1 MRRIWLSSENRS
13 WMFDTITFKS
23 KSFLL
28 VLLSVDKQSSE
39 SGMEILWGLG
49 LEDLI
54 FKDSSR
60 YPQVKV
66 EKT

>member
-1 MRRIWLSSENRS
+1 
-13 WMFDTITFKS
+13 MFDTITFKS

>member
-1 MRRIWLSSENRS
+1 
-13 WMFDTITFKS
+13 MFDTITFKS

-28 VLLSVDKQSSE
+28 GVDEQSSE